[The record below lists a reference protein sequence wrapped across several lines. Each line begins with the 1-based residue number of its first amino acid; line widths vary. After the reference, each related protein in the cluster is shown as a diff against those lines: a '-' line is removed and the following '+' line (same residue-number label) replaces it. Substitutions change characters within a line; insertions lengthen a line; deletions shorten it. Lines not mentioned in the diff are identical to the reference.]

1 MQDRAAAISFRV
13 WTDHRHRAVALA
25 LLLMTLALPVSHGAA
40 QDAAPPPDPN
50 ATTAPSAAPPQPI
63 TPPPDNPGLFEEI
76 NKLLR
81 HGAATVRG
89 QIDNTKQQIDQI
101 NQNTANTSKTI
112 GDTAATAAGVVVSP
126 LTGRVI
132 TGREKCAT
140 APNGAP
146 DCVSAA
152 QELCKRHGYATG
164 KSVDFTSAEQCS
176 PTVYLAGRDNAP
188 TCVTV
193 TFISRAMCQ

>member
-1 MQDRAAAISFRV
+1 MKKAAAIPFAKR
-13 WTDHRHRAVALA
+13 TGHRHRAVALA
-25 LLLMTLALPVSHGAA
+25 LLLAALAWPVPHGAA

-50 ATTAPSAAPPQPI
+50 VEPTPQPQ
-63 TPPPDNPGLFEEI
+63 TPPADNPGLFEEI
-76 NKLLR
+76 GRLLR
-81 HGAATVRG
+81 GH
-89 QIDNTKQQIDQI
+89 IDNTKKQIDQI
-101 NQNTANTSKTI
+101 NQHTANTSKTI
-112 GDTAATAAGVVVSP
+112 SDTAATAAGVVVSP

-132 TGREKCAT
+132 SGHEKCAT

-152 QELCKRHGYATG
+152 QELCRRHGYSTG

-176 PTVYLAGRDNAP
+176 AEVYLAGRDQAP
-188 TCVTV
+188 ACITV